1 MEFINRTSFPS
12 LVHRTA
18 IGDDLIAMSV
28 MCRLTYD
35 VNKGEATISENQE
48 WELYQDF
55 WESDYGPMD
64 KDDVYCRGGVDIMVF
79 GSAKAPKGSAVTHS
93 EVVISLNNKE
103 LHKVKVYGERVWN
116 SFLGVLSKSSPEP
129 FEEIELSLHNAFGG
143 VSNWDGIEIPYPSN
157 PYGKG
162 YYPNKEAAIGNP
174 LPNIEHADNLISKW
188 KEWQEPSGVASL
200 PIMPLKAKQNLI
212 LNEEKTGI
220 ERLDDKFFNS
230 AFPELIVDEIKAGDI
245 IRVDGVTGGE
255 AFNITVPKTTLE
267 IDILLGETKVNRKM
281 TIDQVG
287 VVPDKNQ
294 VFISYRFPF
303 RYIVKPQEK
312 RETILSL
319 IN

>member
-1 MEFINRTSFPS
+1 M
-12 LVHRTA
+12 
-18 IGDDLIAMSV
+18 
-28 MCRLTYD
+28 
-35 VNKGEATISENQE
+35 
-48 WELYQDF
+48 W
-55 WESDYGPMD
+55 
-64 KDDVYCRGGVDIMVF
+64 
-79 GSAKAPKGSAVTHS
+79 
-93 EVVISLNNKE
+93 
-103 LHKVKVYGERVWN
+103 LHCQ
-116 SFLGVLSKSSPEP
+116 LC
-129 FEEIELSLHNAFGG
+129 
-143 VSNWDGIEIPYPSN
+143 
-157 PYGKG
+157 
-162 YYPNKEAAIGNP
+162 
-174 LPNIEHADNLISKW
+174 
-188 KEWQEPSGVASL
+188 
-200 PIMPLKAKQNLI
+200 LKAKQNLI

-255 AFNITVPKTTLE
+255 AFNITVPETTLE

-303 RYIVKPQEK
+303 RYIVKPQDK